1 MVRTEVE
8 DEIRAL
14 LVRHARIRIVRVL
27 ALLVRDD
34 QPLVARRAGVPLQV
48 VAERLGA
55 DDVRETAEGGRAV
68 QDLEEEALH
77 VDGPAF
83 VEPEVRRVCVAEE
96 RNYKRRS
103 EDTGKGP
110 YVTPL
115 PNQE

>member
-1 MVRTEVE
+1 MRFEPFSYGTREYASSGSSPFSYAMTS
-8 DEIRAL
+8 RW
-14 LVRHARIRIVRVL
+14 
-27 ALLVRDD
+27 
-34 QPLVARRAGVPLQV
+34 VARRAGVPLQV

-96 RNYKRRS
+96 R
-103 EDTGKGP
+103 
-110 YVTPL
+110 L
-115 PNQE
+115 

>member
-1 MVRTEVE
+1 
-8 DEIRAL
+8 
-14 LVRHARIRIVRVL
+14 
-27 ALLVRDD
+27 
-34 QPLVARRAGVPLQV
+34 
-48 VAERLGA
+48 
-55 DDVRETAEGGRAV
+55 V